1 MLKLKSFHRF
11 ATVLFAV
18 LLLFL
23 GITGTLMQGLDIYKL
38 ATHAPATDLDVQAI
52 RESFDGPADFQVRQ
66 TRDYVARP
74 LPAGFDYRANLAKG
88 LAQVRAAVGSAPLVY
103 AEFRMIGARPVA
115 RFGEGRGHVTIDLA
129 DGRVLDRTV
138 HDRID
143 QAPEG
148 STRNFFKHLHRMTT
162 FGDWALILNL
172 LAPVALG
179 LLIVTGLLIYVRLL
193 GARRRMKR
201 NGLFWSGGDTWR
213 QLHRWFA
220 LVMALPLL
228 VVTFSGM
235 WLAIESAGLAVYFA
249 RMGPPSGDPLRPGAL
264 TPLDD
269 ARVPAMLAATLA
281 AARDDTAHAPIKVLR
296 LRDYAGYHQGVV
308 VTGGAEESR
317 QLVYNTQTG
326 ARMSLTEPGY
336 PPVPFPFGWQAHEV
350 AKNLHRGDIVGMPGR
365 WIDLLAGAALIYF
378 SVSGLV
384 MYVELWRKRAGG
396 GRRALFWK

>member
-23 GITGTLMQGLDIYKL
+23 GVTGTLMQGLDIYKL
-38 ATHAPATDLDVQAI
+38 TTRAPASDLDIQAI

-66 TRDYVARP
+66 TRDYLARP

-88 LAQVRAAVGSAPLVY
+88 LAQVRAAVGKVPLVY
-103 AEFRMIGARPVA
+103 AEFRMIGAQPVA
-115 RFGEGRGHVTIDLA
+115 RFGEGRGHITIDLA
-129 DGRVLDRTV
+129 TGRVLDRTA

-148 STRNFFKHLHRMTT
+148 STRNFFKHLHRLTT

-172 LAPVALG
+172 LAPIALG
-179 LLIVTGLLIYVRLL
+179 GLIVTGLLIYFRLL
-193 GARRRMKR
+193 GARRRIKR
-201 NGLFWSGGDTWR
+201 PGLFWNAGDTWR
-213 QLHRWFA
+213 QLHRWIA
-220 LVMALPLL
+220 VVMALPLMI
-228 VVTFSGM
+228 VTFSGM

-269 ARVPAMLAATLA
+269 ARLPAMLATTLA
-281 AARDDTAHAPIKVLR
+281 AARDDTAHATIKVLR
-296 LRDYAGYHQGVV
+296 LRDYAGYHQGVI
-308 VTGGAEESR
+308 VTGGEEESR
-317 QLVYNTQTG
+317 QLVFNAQSG
-326 ARMSLTEPGY
+326 AKMSLTEPGY
-336 PPVPFPFGWQAHEV
+336 PSVPFPFGWQAHEV
-350 AKNLHRGDIVGMPGR
+350 AKNLHRGDIAGMPGR
-365 WIDLLAGAALIYF
+365 WLDLLAGAALIYF

-384 MYVELWRKRAGG
+384 MYVQLWRKRAAG